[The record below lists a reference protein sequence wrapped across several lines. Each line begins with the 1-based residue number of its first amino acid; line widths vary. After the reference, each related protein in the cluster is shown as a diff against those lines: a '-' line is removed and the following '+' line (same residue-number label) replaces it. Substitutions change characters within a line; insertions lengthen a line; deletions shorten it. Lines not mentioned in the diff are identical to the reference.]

1 MVNGGGTSNASV
13 GKWFGRANGPNHL
26 PFTIHHSLSL
36 KPDLHVAEGDHVAVL
51 DVARLAVGEAA
62 AVDEGAVGRAGVG
75 DQKRPFAVHDERGV
89 DLRDARVFE
98 LEVVVGEAADA
109 QAAPARPELQDLLA
123 R

>member
-51 DVARLAVGEAA
+51 DLARLAVGDAA

-75 DQKRPFAVHDERGV
+75 DEQRALAVHHQRRV
-89 DLRDARVFE
+89 NLRDAAVFQ
-98 LEVVVGEAADA
+98 LEVVVGH
-109 QAAPARPELQDLLA
+109 APDV
-123 R
+123 